1 MYLRFMKSLYDYI
14 TETMVNEKLI
24 TFNNRA
30 YPKNNQIVIMAG
42 GAGSGKGFVVSNVLG
57 IDAKVLNV
65 DDIKEQLV
73 KMDRGSE
80 LSKRYHDT
88 YGKWLDEVD
97 MTDAEDTSNIHA
109 FAKDNALANK
119 MNDTLFKQQA
129 DKKDKINVLFDVTLK
144 DYPKI
149 EDISRLAALGGYDPK
164 DIHLVWVLNNYD
176 TAVKQNAMRARRVSD
191 KILKGT
197 HGGCA
202 QQMLDIMKYSAANDL
217 VNGDIWIYFGSTF
230 TGDTKQM
237 TSPNGGKYLED
248 FCAVKCKEAGKPMV
262 DYNAVMD
269 MPVKVYDADG
279 KETGEVTLR
288 EKINTYIPLDN
299 EKF

>member
-1 MYLRFMKSLYDYI
+1 MKSLVQFI
-14 TETMVNEKLI
+14 NEMLVNEKLI
-24 TFNNRA
+24 TFNGKA

-73 KMDRGSE
+73 KMDRNSE
-80 LSKRYHDT
+80 LSKKYNEK
-88 YGKWLDEVD
+88 YGKWLDEID
-97 MTDAEDTSNIHA
+97 MTDPTDTSNLHE
-109 FAKDNALANK
+109 FAKDNRLAQK

-129 DKKDKINVLFDVTLK
+129 GKKDKINVLFDVTLK

-149 EDISRLAALGGYDPK
+149 EDISRLAGIGGYKPEN
-164 DIHLVWVLNNYD
+164 IHLVWVLNNFD
-176 TAVKQNAMRARRVSD
+176 TAVKQNEMRARRVSD

-202 QQMLDIMKYSAANDL
+202 EQMLEILKYNKANNL
-217 VNGDIWIYFGSTF
+217 VDGDVWIYFGSTF
-230 TGDTKQM
+230 TGDAKQM
-237 TSPNGGKYLED
+237 TSPNGGKYLSD
-248 FCAVKCKEAGKPMV
+248 FCAVKCKEAGKPMMSY
-262 DYNAVMD
+262 DEIMN
-269 MPVKVYDADG
+269 MPVKVYDKNG
-279 KETGEVTLR
+279 KEIEEVTLR
-288 EKINTYIPLDN
+288 NKINTYIPLDA